1 MTTSLG
7 GLFETVPTRD
17 FLDFGMGDKFNPKAV
32 TDMLN
37 LRKTEVSRIAHVAQ
51 SSVRY
56 DDNIPAA
63 VRDRLEEIAS
73 ICNSVAGFF
82 NGDVHKTTLWFKTP
96 NPLLGD
102 VAPRDMIRLGRYDKL
117 RKFVVN
123 AIIEQNREQS
133 FAKDRQRE
141 RAAQKA

>member
-1 MTTSLG
+1 MTTNVA
-7 GLFETVPTRD
+7 GLFETVAQKD
-17 FLDFGMGDKFNPKAV
+17 FLAFGMGENFNPKAV

-37 LRKTEVSRIAHVAQ
+37 LRKAEVSKIAHVAQ

-56 DDNIPAA
+56 DDNIPTA

-82 NGDVHKTTLWFKTP
+82 NGDAQKTALWFKTP

-117 RKFVVN
+117 RKFIVN
-123 AIIEQNREQS
+123 AIIEQGRERP

-141 RAAQKA
+141 QAARKA

>member
-1 MTTSLG
+1 MTTNMA
-7 GLFETVPTRD
+7 GLFETVPAKD
-17 FLDFGMGDKFNPKAV
+17 FLDFGIGDGFNPKAV

-37 LRKTEVSRIAHVAQ
+37 LRKAEVSRIAHVAQ

-56 DDNIPAA
+56 DDNIPTA

-82 NGDVHKTTLWFKTP
+82 NGDAHKTTLWFKTP
-96 NPLLGD
+96 NPMLGD

-123 AIIEQNREQS
+123 AIIEQNRDQS